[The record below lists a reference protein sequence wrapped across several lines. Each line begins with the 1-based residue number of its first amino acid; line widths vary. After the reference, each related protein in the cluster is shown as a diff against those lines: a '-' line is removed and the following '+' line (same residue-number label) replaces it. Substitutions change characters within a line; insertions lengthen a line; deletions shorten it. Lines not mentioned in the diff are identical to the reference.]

1 MHRKVLAGFWVLAV
15 GLLLGQ
21 PAMAQ
26 DIAKLESQ
34 VTTFTLDNGLRFI
47 VVERHEAPVFTY
59 FAQVKVGSVN
69 EEAGRTGL
77 AHMFEHMAFKGTTE
91 IGTKDWRKE
100 KRALA
105 QVDEAYAR
113 WWEAKLSGSSDSD
126 LDALWQGFEEA
137 QDAARE
143 FVVTNEFGTI
153 IEKNGGTG
161 LNASTQPD
169 VTTYFYSLPSNRLE
183 LWAYLESERFERPVM
198 REFYTERDVVIE
210 ERRMRTDSSPI
221 GRLIEEFMGLC
232 FLGHPYGQPTVG
244 HLSDLQSFSRQ
255 EAEELYRRYYVPG
268 NLVIGLA
275 GDLDPAEVERV
286 ARKYFGDWKASPIP
300 EPVRT
305 IEPAQRGERRVA
317 INDPGQPFLLVGFHK
332 PSINDP
338 DAMAYEMLTS
348 LVANGRSSRLH
359 ERLVKEEKKAV
370 AVGAI
375 TQFPG
380 QLYPGLFLLF
390 AVPAKGVPALDLE
403 EAVLAELERLKD
415 EPVPADELEGVK
427 TRMKANFIRQMQTSQ
442 GMVSSLVGSEL
453 LEGDWHKG
461 LSYPMDVDAVTA
473 EDLQRVAQECFVK
486 TNRNVGYIITDE
498 EEGADDAS

>member
-1 MHRKVLAGFWVLAV
+1 MHRKVLAGFWVLAIS
-15 GLLLGQ
+15 LILGQ
-21 PAMAQ
+21 PALAQ

-47 VVERHEAPVFTY
+47 VVERHDAPVFTY

-91 IGTKDWRKE
+91 IGTSNWSKE

-105 QVDEAYAR
+105 DSDEAYAS
-113 WWEAKLSGSSDSD
+113 WWSAKLDGVSDTE
-126 LDALWQGFEEA
+126 LEALWQNFKDS

-143 FVVTNEFGTI
+143 HVVTNEFGTI
-153 IEKNGGTG
+153 IERNGGTG

-169 VTTYFYSLPSNRLE
+169 VTTYFYNLPSNRLE
-183 LWAYLESERFERPVM
+183 LWAYLESERFKDPVM

-210 ERRMRTDSSPI
+210 ERRMRTESSPI
-221 GRLIEEFMGLC
+221 GRLIEEFMAIC

-244 HLSDLQSFSRQ
+244 HLSDLQSFSRE
-255 EAEELYRRYYVPG
+255 EAMDLYRRYYVPS
-268 NLVIGLA
+268 NIVIGLA
-275 GDLDPAEVERV
+275 GDVDPVEAEKLANE
-286 ARKYFGDWKASPIP
+286 YFGDWKAAPMP

-305 IEPAQRGERRVA
+305 LEPTQRGERRVA
-317 INDPGQPFLLVGFHK
+317 IEDPGQPFLLVGYHK

-338 DAMAYEMLTS
+338 DATGYEMLTS

-359 ERLVKEEKKAV
+359 ERLVKDEKKAV

-390 AVPAKGVPALDLE
+390 AVPAKGVPALELE
-403 EAVLAELERLKD
+403 EAVLTELQRLKD
-415 EPVPADELEGVK
+415 ELVPADELEGVK
-427 TRMKANFIRQMQTSQ
+427 TRMKANFIRQMQSSQ

-453 LEGDWHKG
+453 LEEDWHRG
-461 LSYPMDVDAVTA
+461 LSYPLDVDAVTA
-473 EDLQRVAQECFVK
+473 EDLQRIARECFTA
-486 TNRNVGYIITDE
+486 TNRNVGYIITEE